1 MAHSDASTRAADVPK
16 RKREVSEEERV
27 KVQARRDVS
36 QTRRRPR
43 LRPPPAADAQLN
55 VVLRLI
61 EQAKEKVE
69 NTIKQAHDELK
80 ESRAQQAEARLKYLL
95 SQSDI
100 FSHFG
105 LGKGKGGNS
114 ASSSSSAAASSSSVV
129 VVVGGGGGGGW
140 R

>member
-80 ESRAQQAEARLKYLL
+80 ESRAQQAEAKLQVQWNQLQLEQSRLTKISL
-95 SQSDI
+95 I
-100 FSHFG
+100 
-105 LGKGKGGNS
+105 
-114 ASSSSSAAASSSSVV
+114 AEAAARDLKMQGVLPARTLYLSETA
-129 VVVGGGGGGGW
+129 GAKP
-140 R
+140 